1 MKSITSNDPPER
13 KYDMNN
19 CLSYKNPILAAA
31 MVQQDTSARPKTQE
45 KSQRQGI

>member
-1 MKSITSNDPPER
+1 MKSINKNDTPER
-13 KYDMNN
+13 KYDMSN

-31 MVQQDTSARPKTQE
+31 MVQDTSARPKTQE